1 MKSVVFV
8 CECVKDGKAL
18 ILCMRSFYVVIKIL
32 KHKFCLV
39 AKNVNEIDCTSGLS
53 HFQHFMNFAWQ
64 TFEFR
69 VGLFFFFSLLNYFL
83 RGEATSESVFKHET
97 Y

>member
-1 MKSVVFV
+1 MNEECGV
-8 CECVKDGKAL
+8 CVCLDGKAL

-53 HFQHFMNFAWQ
+53 HFQHIMNFAWQ
-64 TFEFR
+64 TFQFR
-69 VGLFFFFSLLNYFL
+69 VGFVFFFLFKYFL